1 MAGCSLRLCIEA
13 GLGPDCFRPGF
24 PCPFKVSELKDSG
37 FTCTELKDAGFTDP
51 TWLARAGFST
61 SDLEAAGFERHE
73 AAASTG
79 FARMAAS
86 VQGMNDANASRAG
99 IPVKAPP
106 WPFAPWAKGGQ
117 AHQGFLDGL
126 WPSVKGKGKGQGKAL
141 LESTFG
147 TFPQPRP
154 YHVPG
159 EVGGEGILNETL
171 LMDRVESEGSG

>member
-37 FTCTELKDAGFTDP
+37 FTCTELKDAGFTDA
-51 TWLARAGFST
+51 TWLARAGFTT
-61 SDLEAAGFERHE
+61 SELEAAGFERHE
-73 AAASTG
+73 AAASI
-79 FARMAAS
+79 RMAAT
-86 VQGMNDANASRAG
+86 VQGIGMNDANASRAG

-141 LESTFG
+141 LETSTFA
-147 TFPQPRP
+147 FPQHPQPRP
-154 YHVPG
+154 YHG
-159 EVGGEGILNETL
+159 EVGEGILNETL
-171 LMDRVESEGSG
+171 LMDRVESEGSV